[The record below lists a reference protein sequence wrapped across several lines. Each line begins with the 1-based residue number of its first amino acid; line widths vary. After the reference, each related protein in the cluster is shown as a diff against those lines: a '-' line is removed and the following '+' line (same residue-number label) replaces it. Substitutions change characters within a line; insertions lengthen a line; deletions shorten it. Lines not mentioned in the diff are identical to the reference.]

1 MHPFSRH
8 AQFYANVMDKIRS
21 NGDQFISSE
30 TERLQ
35 KAVKSSENI
44 LSSEVVDEFAIRRNI
59 LSVFDE
65 SNKQK
70 KSNNP

>member
-1 MHPFSRH
+1 
-8 AQFYANVMDKIRS
+8 MDKIRS
-21 NGDQFISSE
+21 QGDQFISSE

-35 KAVKSSENI
+35 KAIKSSENI
-44 LSSEVVDEFAIRRNI
+44 LSSETVDEFAVRRNI

-70 KSNNP
+70 KSNSP

>member
-1 MHPFSRH
+1 
-8 AQFYANVMDKIRS
+8 MDKIRS
-21 NGDQFISSE
+21 QGDQFISSE

-35 KAVKSSENI
+35 KAIKSSENI
-44 LSSEVVDEFAIRRNI
+44 LSSETVDEFAVRRNI

-70 KSNNP
+70 KSNIP